1 MNNPNFYKFSKGYIM
16 TKPRILI
23 KLITLTI
30 FVSMIL
36 GACSP
41 SKVEPITLKLALLP
55 VLDTLPVHVAAS
67 EGFFEEQG
75 ISVEIIPVS
84 SAPERDS
91 IVAAGEA
98 DGMLNEIVSTLFYN
112 KDEVQVQIVRTA
124 RAATSEA
131 PIFRI
136 LAAAESGIENV
147 EDLKGVEIGVSQGT
161 IIEYLTDRLLEAEGF
176 TAEDIATI
184 AVPKIPDRLALL
196 GSGEMQA
203 AMLPDPASSVA
214 LLGGAKVII
223 EDTSHPE
230 FGFSVLTFR
239 KETIDAHPEAIEGF
253 LAAIELAV
261 EKIND
266 DPSQYAE
273 LMAEKGLV
281 PPPLMAT
288 YQVNPFP
295 KASVPSQAQ
304 WDDAVEWAL
313 VKGLLGNDVDYQDSV
328 TADYLP

>member
-1 MNNPNFYKFSKGYIM
+1 MYSKTRLTFTISAL
-16 TKPRILI
+16 TFV
-23 KLITLTI
+23 TLLL
-30 FVSMIL
+30 S
-36 GACSP
+36 ACAPAQPES
-41 SKVEPITLKLALLP
+41 VTLKLALLP

-75 ISVEIIPVS
+75 INVEIIPVS

-91 IVAAGEA
+91 IVTAGEA

-112 KDEVQVQIVRTA
+112 KDEVRVQIVRTA
-124 RAATSEA
+124 RAATSDA

-136 LAAAESGIENV
+136 LAAAESGIESV
-147 EDLKGVEIGVSQGT
+147 ADLKGVKIGVSEGT

-176 TAEDIATI
+176 TSEDIATI

-203 AMLPDPASSVA
+203 AMLPDPASSIA
-214 LLGGAKVII
+214 LLGGANVIVD
-223 EDTSHPE
+223 DTSHPE

-239 KETIDAHPEAIEGF
+239 KETIDAHPDAITGFLVAIEQ
-253 LAAIELAV
+253 AV
-261 EKIND
+261 EKINT
-266 DPSQYAE
+266 DPTQYAE

-295 KASVPSQAQ
+295 TAGVPTQAQ
-304 WDDAVEWAL
+304 WDDAVEWAMT
-313 VKGLLGNDVDYQDSV
+313 KGLLENGVVYQDSV
-328 TADYLP
+328 TAEYLP